1 MFVARLKIDGKIYPI
16 QTCPGLNESLMA
28 LRYTRRAITMFTGTH
43 SVLAAVLLS
52 SAFLLSCTQARESF
66 TVSLLRQKTSAGKNL
81 GQPEQVPTETTFLKN
96 ELIAI
101 QVQVPRTGFFYA
113 FQADDQGTFD
123 ILFPS
128 AAGSPPTQS
137 NQKLRLPTEAA
148 LWLGFISSSVTLA
161 WSPRRIDSLEL
172 AIDRSEVEQDSIRAI
187 RDPQD
192 AKKLE
197 EILNQLLRSSSGEIV
212 AQRVLLK
219 VD

>member
-1 MFVARLKIDGKIYPI
+1 
-16 QTCPGLNESLMA
+16 
-28 LRYTRRAITMFTGTH
+28 MFTGTH

-52 SAFLLSCTQARESF
+52 SAILLSCSQPRDSF
-66 TVSLLRQKTSAGKNL
+66 TVSLLRQRTSAGKNL
-81 GQPEQVPTETTFLKN
+81 GQPELVPTETTFRKN

-101 QVQVPRTGFFYA
+101 QVQVAKTGFFYA

-123 ILFPS
+123 VLYPPAS
-128 AAGSPPTQS
+128 GSPPTPLSTQ
-137 NQKLRLPTEAA
+137 LRLPTEEA

-161 WSPRRIDSLEL
+161 WSPRRIESLEL

-197 EILNQLLRSSSGEIV
+197 EALTQLLRSSSGEIA
-212 AQRVLLK
+212 AQRIVLK